1 MYFRNHSPWFC
12 LHLFTTYVRPLLEV
26 NTVIWSLSHVFLKNM
41 IEDAQKKFSRRLCPH
56 LTYIDHLKNV
66 GLKSLEERRIMFD
79 LYEFVSCYSYAK
91 LS

>member
-1 MYFRNHSPWFC
+1 
-12 LHLFTTYVRPLLEV
+12 
-26 NTVIWSLSHVFLKNM
+26 M
-41 IEDAQKKFSRRLCPH
+41 IEEVQKKFSRHLCPH

-66 GLKSLEERRIMFD
+66 DLKSLEERRIMFD